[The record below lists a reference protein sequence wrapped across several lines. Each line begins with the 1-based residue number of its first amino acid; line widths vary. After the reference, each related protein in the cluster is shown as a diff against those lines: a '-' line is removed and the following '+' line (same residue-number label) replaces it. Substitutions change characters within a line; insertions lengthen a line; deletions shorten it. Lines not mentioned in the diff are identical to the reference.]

1 MNYTVV
7 GGQQL
12 FEARDERLGLVKE
25 HICNAETAAAE
36 LGWGF
41 LLEKQYICSEGA
53 GYCIVLKYLY
63 KP

>member
-25 HICNAETAAAE
+25 HIYNAETAAAE

-41 LLEKQYICSEGA
+41 TPRE
-53 GYCIVLKYLY
+53 VVYL
-63 KP
+63 